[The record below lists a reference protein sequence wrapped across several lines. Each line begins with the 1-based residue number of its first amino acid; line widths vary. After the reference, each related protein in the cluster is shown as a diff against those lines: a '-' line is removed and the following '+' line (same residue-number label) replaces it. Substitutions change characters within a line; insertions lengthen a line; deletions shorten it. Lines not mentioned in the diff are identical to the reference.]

1 MRNEE
6 IHIRRFYIMSSIKLT
21 DLISVQVLQEIQDGF
36 AEVTGMAALTTDADG
51 NPVTK
56 GSNFTDF
63 CMKYTRRSKL
73 GCERCEKCD
82 RDGGERTQRTGKAA
96 AYSCHGGLMDFAAP
110 IMVDGEFI
118 GSFIGGQVL
127 TEKPDEAKFRKI
139 AKELGIDPDEYIAA
153 LRKVKIVPKEKV
165 EAAARFLHT
174 IAKNISSM
182 AYSSYQLKL
191 HNESLAGNLSANSD
205 VIKRVNDIAGSCI
218 SAVSSMDEKFRQLSE
233 LADRC
238 VSEVKTASDA
248 AKVIQDIA
256 MNTRILGFNAS
267 IEASRA
273 KESGKGFGV
282 IAQEVRSLAETSKS
296 SADKIED
303 KIKSIGEFTSQ
314 IDSSAKNAA
323 ELVAEAVSGIEEL
336 KSVIGE
342 IEA

>member
-1 MRNEE
+1 
-6 IHIRRFYIMSSIKLT
+6 
-21 DLISVQVLQEIQDGF
+21 
-36 AEVTGMAALTTDADG
+36 
-51 NPVTK
+51 
-56 GSNFTDF
+56 
-63 CMKYTRRSKL
+63 
-73 GCERCEKCD
+73 
-82 RDGGERTQRTGKAA
+82 
-96 AYSCHGGLMDFAAP
+96 MDFAAP

-127 TEKPDEAKFRKI
+127 TEKPDETKFRKI

-205 VIKRVNDIAGSCI
+205 VIKRVNEIAGSCI

-303 KIKSIGEFTSQ
+303 TVKAIGTVSEKME
-314 IDSSAKNAA
+314 DSVKETREVVEESLDNMAKFA
-323 ELVAEAVSGIEEL
+323 EVLR
-336 KSVIGE
+336 E
-342 IEA
+342 IQEITE

>member
-1 MRNEE
+1 
-6 IHIRRFYIMSSIKLT
+6 MSSIKLT

-36 AEVTGMAALTTDADG
+36 ADVAEMAAIIVDADG
-51 NPVTK
+51 KNITK
-56 GSNFTDF
+56 GSRLTDF
-63 CMKYTRRSKL
+63 GRYTRRFGAGSDKF
-73 GCERCEKCD
+73 EK
-82 RDGGERTQRTGKAA
+82 
-96 AYSCHGGLMDFAAP
+96 YSRECGLVDISAP
-110 IMVDGEFI
+110 ITIEGEAV
-118 GSFIGGQVL
+118 GTFIGGQVL
-127 TEKPDEAKFRKI
+127 TEKPDETKLRRI
-139 AKELGIDPDEYIAA
+139 ASELGADADGYISAIKK
-153 LRKVKIVPKEKV
+153 LRVISKERAD
-165 EAAARFLHT
+165 AAARF
-174 IAKNISSM
+174 IRIAAKNISTM
-182 AYSSYQLKL
+182 AGSAYQLKL
-191 HNESLAGNLSANSD
+191 NKGTVSGGSLSDSD
-205 VIKRVNDIAGSCI
+205 VIKRVNNIAESCI

-233 LADRC
+233 LADKC

-336 KSVIGE
+336 KGVIAE